1 MEYDRLCEEILR
13 IDPKVRFAGVC
24 DETGEIKHGGHRE
37 AMRSLLTPEE
47 SKRSLVWAI
56 AGWRLNNSLAPKI
69 GKGKYVMTEHE
80 KVKRIT
86 MTLDESHFLLI
97 STEVDADHT
106 KIIDSVIW
114 LKERLR

>member
-37 AMRSLLTPEE
+37 GIRSLLTPEE

-80 KVKRIT
+80 NVKRIT